1 MHRLCVLVS
10 GNGTTLQAIIDSID
24 RGELEASIAAVISS
38 RPDAY
43 ALTRASRHGIEAI
56 ALDFRKSG
64 QKQYDEMLY
73 ERLVVLSPDLI
84 CLAGYL
90 RILDARTVRHF
101 IGRIVNTHPALL
113 PSFGGRGMYGDRVHD
128 AVLKSGAQKSGCSV
142 HFVTEGIDTGPVILQ
157 ASVPVKKGDTVRDLA
172 DRVHD
177 VELKAY
183 PEAIRLVLEG
193 KAVFSGA

>member
-1 MHRLCVLVS
+1 MRRLCVLVS

-24 RGELEASIAAVISS
+24 RGELDATVAAVISS

-43 ALTRASRHGIEAI
+43 ALTRASRRGIETI
-56 ALDFRKSG
+56 ALDFRKSA
-64 QKQYDEMLY
+64 QKQYDDMLY
-73 ERLVVLSPDLI
+73 EKLVELSPDLI

-113 PSFGGRGMYGDRVHD
+113 PSFGGRGMYGDRVHE
-128 AVLKSGAQKSGCSV
+128 AVLKSGAHQSGCSV

-157 ASVPVKKGDTVRDLA
+157 VAVPVKKDDTVRELA
-172 DRVHD
+172 SRVHE

-193 KAVFSGA
+193 KAVFTHA